1 MELQMKKLIV
11 LIALVALSAFA
22 FQAALSQTAAQNV
35 TLEVQAVNKIS
46 ISGPVSLL
54 INDAVPGSD
63 PLPVSNSSTS
73 YNITHNGSSAG
84 KITAS
89 INSALPAGIALKLT
103 MAATLGASA
112 GQVDISNATA
122 AADVVTGV
130 GLGKVSNQAITYDF
144 SATLAAGVFSSTVK
158 TVTFTVTN

>member
-1 MELQMKKLIV
+1 MKKLIF
-11 LIALVALSAFA
+11 IALVALSIFA
-22 FQAALSQTAAQNV
+22 FQAALSQTANQSV

-54 INDAVPGSD
+54 INDAIPGND
-63 PLPVSNSSTS
+63 PLPVSNALTS

-89 INSALPAGIALKLT
+89 INSALPAGIKLEL
-103 MAATLGASA
+103 TLASA
-112 GQVDISNATA
+112 LGTSAGKQDISNATA
-122 AADVVTGV
+122 AVDVVTGV
-130 GLGKVSNQAITYDF
+130 GLGKASSEAITYDF
-144 SATLAAGVFSSTVK
+144 SAALTAGTLASTVK